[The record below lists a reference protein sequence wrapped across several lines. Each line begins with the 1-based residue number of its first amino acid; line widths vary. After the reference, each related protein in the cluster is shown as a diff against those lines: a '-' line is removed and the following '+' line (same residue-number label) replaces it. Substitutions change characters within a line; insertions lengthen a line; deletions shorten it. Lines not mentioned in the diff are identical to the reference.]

1 MRKSILHP
9 QLEELKVTNERRQKF
24 DSWLAA
30 ELMDAKAAR
39 TALEALWR
47 ELVRQYDAVP
57 RTPFRNTPIE
67 NASNVEIPL
76 GAIAVDSIYAQMID
90 LIWLEG
96 RMGKSG
102 GAEPRVEARN
112 MHHICLAYEPHDSGA
127 LFAYLDAQKIEHS
140 AKPQDNLEVGF
151 GLSTAE
157 DGDPVSSNQTIG
169 DGGSRKDVYVEL
181 AYFNWAALDG
191 LNVSGGKYRNGLYR
205 PGKHALL
212 WDSDWNPEGFGAT
225 YTQGLF
231 FSNLLGTWLESDSN
245 NTEEFSAGLQA
256 GVALPVSEGIKL
268 TAGLGYFDFST
279 AGKGFFFGED
289 AEFGGNSFDPVTN
302 EYLFNYEMLEVFA
315 EVGFKAVDLPMS
327 VFVDYV
333 NNSDADEF
341 DTGWAAGLL
350 VGGAKAKGT
359 WEASYAYQDLEA
371 DAVLALLTDSD
382 FGGGGTDNS
391 GHVLRGAY
399 ALGDRWNLAFSY
411 FINTINE
418 NAGNKQDYDRL
429 QLDMNF
435 KY

>member
-1 MRKSILHP
+1 MKRAAYTLALALITGLTLNAPAAVAAVTDEQVQKLIERIEA
-9 QLEELKVTNERRQKF
+9 QDRRIAELEKAAQKPATAAPAPTAAVAAVPSPAAPAKPSPAAWAEKVTVQGDFRYRYENIDQETADSDRNRQRIRAR
-24 DSWLAA
+24 AA
-30 ELMDAKAAR
+30 I
-39 TALEALWR
+39 
-47 ELVRQYDAVP
+47 V
-57 RTPFRNTPIE
+57 
-67 NASNVEIPL
+67 
-76 GAIAVDSIYAQMID
+76 
-90 LIWLEG
+90 
-96 RMGKSG
+96 
-102 GAEPRVEARN
+102 
-112 MHHICLAYEPHDSGA
+112 
-127 LFAYLDAQKIEHS
+127 
-140 AKPQDNLEVGF
+140 AKPQDNLELGF
-151 GLSTAE
+151 GLSTSQ

-169 DGGSRKDVYVEL
+169 DGGSRKDIYLDL

-191 LNVSGGKYRNGLYR
+191 LNVSGGKYKNGLYR

>member
-1 MRKSILHP
+1 MKRAAYTLALALITGLTLNAPAAVAAVTDEQVQKLIERIEA
-9 QLEELKVTNERRQKF
+9 QDRRIAELEKAAQKPATAAPAPTAAVAAVPSPAAPAKPSPAAWAEKVTVQGDFRYRYENIDQETADSDRNRQRIRAR
-24 DSWLAA
+24 AA
-30 ELMDAKAAR
+30 I
-39 TALEALWR
+39 
-47 ELVRQYDAVP
+47 V
-57 RTPFRNTPIE
+57 
-67 NASNVEIPL
+67 
-76 GAIAVDSIYAQMID
+76 
-90 LIWLEG
+90 
-96 RMGKSG
+96 
-102 GAEPRVEARN
+102 
-112 MHHICLAYEPHDSGA
+112 
-127 LFAYLDAQKIEHS
+127 
-140 AKPQDNLEVGF
+140 AKPQDNLELGF
-151 GLSTAE
+151 GLSTSQ

-169 DGGSRKDVYVEL
+169 DGGSRKDIYLDL

-191 LNVSGGKYRNGLYR
+191 LNVSGGKYKNGLYR

-302 EYLFNYEMLEVFA
+302 EYLFNYEMVEVFA